1 MNFLTG
7 TLQKVDGG
15 AIIDLGSSRMPIPK
29 ESLASVN
36 DYMGKQVYFGVRPE
50 DIHDLHFV
58 PRGVDDQAR
67 TNANVTVVEP
77 LGSEV
82 YAFLDLGGTEVVGRL
97 DPRTG
102 AQVGQPLE
110 IAFNM
115 SKMHVFDKE
124 SERALI

>member
-7 TLQKVDGG
+7 TLQRVDGG
-15 AIIDLGSSRMPIPK
+15 ALIDLGTSKMPVPK
-29 ESLASVN
+29 ELLSAVN
-36 DYMGKQVYFGVRPE
+36 DHMGKQVYFGIRPE

-67 TNANVTVVEP
+67 TKANVTVVEP

-82 YAFLDLGGTEVVGRL
+82 YAFLDLGGTRVVGRL

-102 AQVGQPLE
+102 AQVDKSLD

-115 SKMHVFDKE
+115 SKMHIFDKE